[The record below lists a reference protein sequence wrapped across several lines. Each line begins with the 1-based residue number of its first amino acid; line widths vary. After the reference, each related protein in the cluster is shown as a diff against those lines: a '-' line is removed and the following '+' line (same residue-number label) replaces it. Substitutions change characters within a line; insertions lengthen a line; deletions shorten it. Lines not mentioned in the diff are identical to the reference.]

1 MGSQNDGDPKDTKAP
16 RRSRLFEVSPPPE
29 AAASEAAPTASEAPP
44 ASEPASEPAPP
55 EEPPAEPLTEP
66 VEPIASEDMHSVDSV
81 SMAPVEDASD
91 ASIKL
96 ARDARMK
103 KPVPAASDISKSKGG
118 ETLVRRSAPAV
129 DLHPTPRRRGWGWLL
144 AFAPALLLVAVLA
157 WMYTAGYRIGPHG
170 LVPPPHAATR

>member
-16 RRSRLFEVSPPPE
+16 RRGRLFEVSPPPD
-29 AAASEAAPTASEAPP
+29 AVAPSPVAAPEA
-44 ASEPASEPAPP
+44 

-66 VEPIASEDMHSVDSV
+66 IEPIASEDIQSVDSV

-103 KPVPAASDISKSKGG
+103 KPVPASSYISRSKGG
-118 ETLVRRSAPAV
+118 EALVRRTAPDI
-129 DLHPTPRRRGWGWLL
+129 DLHPAPRRRAWGWLL
-144 AFAPALLLVAVLA
+144 AFAPAILLVVALA
-157 WMYTAGYRIGPHG
+157 WLYTAGYRIGPHG

>member
-29 AAASEAAPTASEAPP
+29 AAASDSAPPGP
-44 ASEPASEPAPP
+44 ASEPALP

-66 VEPIASEDMHSVDSV
+66 IEPIASEDIHSVDSV

-103 KPVPAASDISKSKGG
+103 KPVPAASYISKSKGG